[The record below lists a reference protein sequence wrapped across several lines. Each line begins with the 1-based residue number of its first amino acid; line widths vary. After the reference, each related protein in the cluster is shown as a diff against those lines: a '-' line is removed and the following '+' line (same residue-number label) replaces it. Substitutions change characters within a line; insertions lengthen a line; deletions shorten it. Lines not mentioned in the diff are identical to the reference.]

1 MNGGNNRCVTTI
13 IIRHLS
19 QVLLYKIGIS
29 RRNSYQKIC
38 SFIGIAVR
46 NKILCKLQSDCY
58 TVFVYSAL
66 GSVLHFVISM
76 NILQDVR
83 IGRSISVSLIFQ
95 VVSKFLPRFGIR
107 FIIMPLKIWVYK
119 TDLGFKIWWTT
130 SFLWLFYTNRRW
142 TFFQRS
148 KMRPSWSLKFCKID
162 LELFTS
168 NHIDLHTF

>member
-38 SFIGIAVR
+38 SFIGIAVGS
-46 NKILCKLQSDCY
+46 KILCKLQSDCY
-58 TVFVYSAL
+58 TVFIYSAL
-66 GSVLHFVISM
+66 GSVLYFVISM

-95 VVSKFLPRFGIR
+95 VVSKFLPWVWY
-107 FIIMPLKIWVYK
+107 KIYHYAFENLSLQNR
-119 TDLGFKIWWTT
+119 LGVQ
-130 SFLWLFYTNRRW
+130 N
-142 TFFQRS
+142 
-148 KMRPSWSLKFCKID
+148 MMND
-162 LELFTS
+162 
-168 NHIDLHTF
+168 